1 MRQPRIAYAGLA
13 LLLVVLFWW
22 SPTPA
27 FGRLVPSLILIGL
40 LVLGTEVLRRRT
52 EQEFPDRVTTLSAAG
67 MAQTMAEQTRD
78 SIGRRVRAR
87 TERRESEAASSR
99 VEALER
105 IGRLRESGVLSE
117 EEFKAEKER
126 LLGSSVEPGTA
137 EQVTEQVE
145 AEEGGQ

>member
-1 MRQPRIAYAGLA
+1 M
-13 LLLVVLFWW
+13 
-22 SPTPA
+22 
-27 FGRLVPSLILIGL
+27 
-40 LVLGTEVLRRRT
+40 LRRRT